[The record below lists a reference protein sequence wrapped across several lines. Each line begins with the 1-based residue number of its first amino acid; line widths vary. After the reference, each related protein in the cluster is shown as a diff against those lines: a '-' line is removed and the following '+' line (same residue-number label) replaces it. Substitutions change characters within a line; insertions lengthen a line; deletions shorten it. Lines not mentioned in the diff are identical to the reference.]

1 MTAPLEYV
9 SPSAAGS
16 GGFGQWVPPNTS
28 AGGAVRGFVQGVV
41 TYTVLDDLTITPM
54 SAISSITLLNAF
66 AVTDLAALQEKT
78 VRLGYREVDTSIDG
92 PRVTSPS
99 ICSIA
104 LPVSCVSSSTL
115 RFVVNCETLLL
126 AGPGDPQGDAAVQC
140 TRQTALRK
148 KK

>member
-1 MTAPLEYV
+1 
-9 SPSAAGS
+9 
-16 GGFGQWVPPNTS
+16 
-28 AGGAVRGFVQGVV
+28 
-41 TYTVLDDLTITPM
+41 M

-126 AGPGDPQGDAAVQC
+126 AGPGDPQGVAAVQYRPHRC
-140 TRQTALRK
+140 FPRLRPCMKIRGLYLDVRGHNTRVAEQHSAK
-148 KK
+148 KKK